1 MTPSTL
7 AIPAPLDDSSFL
19 AAFLDGSLPA
29 ANFDHRG
36 HVRAAWLLLQRHP
49 LETAATLCCEG
60 IARLADRFGA
70 PGKYHRTLTEA
81 LLRLMAGCGACD
93 GALSWPA
100 FQETNPLLMA
110 DARRLLARHYSE
122 QRLSDPAAREHFLA
136 PDLLPLPTCE
146 HASLPLL
153 PR

>member
-1 MTPSTL
+1 MTPTAL
-7 AIPAPLDDSSFL
+7 TTPATLDDVAFL
-19 AAFLDGSLPA
+19 AAFLDASLPA
-29 ANFDHRG
+29 TAFDHRG

-60 IARLADRFGA
+60 IAGLAAHFGA

-81 LLRLMAGCGACD
+81 FLRLMASCGACD
-93 GALSWPA
+93 RTLSWPD
-100 FQETNPLLMA
+100 FQESNTLLMA

-122 QRLSDPAAREHFLA
+122 QRLSDPAARERFLQ